1 MEKWR
6 ESERDG
12 ERDERERDVVLCL
25 LTFVYC
31 LFHLLWQYK
40 HISHANKSPLNKRE
54 RDDVTGWEREPF
66 EFPC

>member
-12 ERDERERDVVLCL
+12 KRDERERDGERDGRERDVVLCL

-31 LFHLLWQYK
+31 LFHLLLQCK
-40 HISHANKSPLNKRE
+40 HVSHGVRNKERE
-54 RDDVTGWEREPF
+54 RT
-66 EFPC
+66 